1 MTVVTELRR
10 PMQNAGETDHAFR
23 YGGCTESSRTDGL
36 ADWRTGGQAD
46 RLTGHSAGEL
56 VNGPGNANAATPLAF
71 RL

>member
-56 VNGPGNANAATPLAF
+56 VNGPGECQCCHATCF
-71 RL
+71 